1 MMNVIEV
8 KNLNKSFEKGFFPKK
23 ILVLKGIN
31 FSVEEGKITGFLGA
45 NGSGKT
51 TTMKCMLNLIWPD
64 QGECLFFGGQKL
76 DAKLKSK
83 IGFLPEHP
91 YFYDF
96 LTGEEFLLF
105 YGKLSGVWYSDSDLR
120 SRVNLLLKKMDLDRD
135 RDKKLREY
143 SKGMLQKIGLIQAVL
158 HQPRLLI
165 LDEPMS
171 GLDFNG
177 RSYVMDI
184 IHQVSQSGV
193 SVFLSSHLLYDVER
207 LCDNLV
213 VLKEG
218 EVIFDG
224 AMNEFMGSSD
234 ENVEIIYQ
242 ESGAKEQKKQIAG
255 NLELGQSII
264 DRLRGEK
271 KEIISVRKITKNLE
285 ETFKELALKKKP
297 TAQKLSEAGGK
308 EKK

>member
-1 MMNVIEV
+1 MSVIEV
-8 KNLNKSFEKGFFPKK
+8 KNLSKSFEKGFFPKK

-64 QGECLFFGGQKL
+64 QGKCLFFGGQKL
-76 DAKLKSK
+76 DAKLKSN

-105 YGKLSGVWYSDSDLR
+105 YGKLSGAGYSESDLR
-120 SRVNLLLKKMDLDRD
+120 SRVNLLLKKMDLTRD
-135 RDKKLREY
+135 RGKKLREY

-158 HQPRLLI
+158 HEPRLLI

-177 RSYVMDI
+177 RSYVMEI
-184 IHQVSQSGV
+184 IHQVSRQGA

-224 AMNEFMGSSD
+224 EMNEFMGSSA

-242 ESGAKEQKKQIAG
+242 DSTTKEQKKQIAE
-255 NLELGQSII
+255 NSTQGQNVI
-264 DRLRGEK
+264 DRLRSEN
-271 KEIISVRKITKNLE
+271 KEIISVQKITKNLE
-285 ETFKELALKKKP
+285 ETFKDLALKKKP
-297 TAQKLSEAGGK
+297 TAHLLDAGGK
-308 EKK
+308 ENR